1 MYIVMLSRTMSCNMV
16 FGTITLEELRASTF
30 KTDAVWYLFII
41 LHAIKPK
48 ETIIL
53 TTDHNENLIPHLSQN
68 IKLHY
73 IQ

>member
-1 MYIVMLSRTMSCNMV
+1 MSCNMV
-16 FGTITLEELRASTF
+16 FGTNTLEELRTSTL
-30 KTDAVWYLFII
+30 KTDVFWYRYII

-53 TTDHNENLIPHLSQN
+53 TTDHHEKLRPHLSQN